1 MMKKIFKIST
11 LVFVFL
17 LSFLMFL
24 PKDSIYFLVE
34 EKLAKEKVVLSNEQ
48 IFSSLFGFEIK
59 GADVFYE
66 NIAVA
71 NVEKIDF
78 KSYFFINKIKIKN
91 IRLMESLQAFAP
103 SFIDEVNI
111 KYSVF
116 DFKNINIDSFGNFGN
131 VKGKVDL
138 VNGVLFLELSPSN
151 KMRSLYGNVLSNMK
165 FNNGNYTYEYKF

>member
-1 MMKKIFKIST
+1 MKKIFKIST
-11 LVFVFL
+11 LVFAFL
-17 LSFLMFL
+17 LSFLLFL
-24 PKDSIYFLVE
+24 PKDSIYFLIE
-34 EKLAKEKVVLSNEQ
+34 EKLAKEKIVLSNEQ
-48 IFSSLFGFEIK
+48 ITGSLFGFEIK

-71 NVEKIDF
+71 NVNKITL
-78 KSYFFINKIKIKN
+78 KSYLLFNEIKIKD

-103 SFIDEVNI
+103 SLIDEINI

-116 DFKNINIDSFGNFGN
+116 DFKNIKIDSFGNFGN

-138 VNGVLFLELSPSN
+138 INGVLFLELTPSN